1 MLTKGGSQS
10 TLCSVPMRYDSYLGC
25 AHGCTYCFATK
36 ATKTHKRSQF
46 NKDKQAVTNFSCVER
61 GHIKQLE
68 NFLKSGGNLETH
80 KYQEGV
86 PIHWGG
92 MSDGFQPIERKERIS
107 YESLKLLAQYKY
119 PVIIST
125 KGIPII
131 TSNEYIELLK
141 ECKCVVQIS
150 MLSND
155 PKKFDRGT
163 VDYPARII
171 GIRKLLHNG
180 IKVVIRNQP
189 YMMHL
194 HKSVMNMIDDL
205 EGVHGIVVEGM
216 KDRNKFANNL
226 TRVGGEWMYPLLPL
240 MRKFKAIKEKCKR
253 SGILFYAGENRLRW
267 MGESVNCCGAAQI
280 KGFEGENKLNTT
292 QLFFF
297 KKITFSN
304 MKVAKGPAPMSG
316 IVQSTV
322 ASREIVKFNKRSE
335 SNEGFYD
342 YLRNWVNHGNFESF
356 FELMAVG
363 VDANGN
369 KIFEFQDEEVERER
383 LRTVLNC

>member
-1 MLTKGGSQS
+1 M
-10 TLCSVPMRYDSYLGC
+10 GC